1 MASGVQFS
9 DVSYVSRAHISR
21 DLIRRAF
28 QSLRLA
34 NYLCHPT
41 VQAIQALLVIGNVLQ
56 NNGQSD
62 ASSALLGCTIRL
74 GQALR
79 LDMDDSSSSSSS
91 ASSSDSKTVKTTNRK
106 TWYLSQT

>member
-1 MASGVQFS
+1 MNIRQIKHVLIGVI
-9 DVSYVSRAHISR
+9 V
-21 DLIRRAF
+21 RRAF

-34 NYLCHPT
+34 NYLCRPT

-74 GQALR
+74 GQALK
-79 LDMDDSSSSSSS
+79 LDTEDSSSSSS

-106 TWYLSQT
+106 TWYLSQTYS